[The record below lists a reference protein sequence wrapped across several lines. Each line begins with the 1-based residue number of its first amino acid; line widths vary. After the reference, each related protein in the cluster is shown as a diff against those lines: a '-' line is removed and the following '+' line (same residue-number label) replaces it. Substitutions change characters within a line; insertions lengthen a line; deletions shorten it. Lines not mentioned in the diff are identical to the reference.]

1 MGKRLNILF
10 VSTRWPLPPVTGDRL
25 RCYYVLR
32 ELAKHHNVTLISFYS
47 HPRELQ
53 MLAGSRVQIRLIPV
67 RYRVVA
73 SYFKTLLTLPLRRPL
88 QRGYFNFQ
96 RMHRAVQRELAA
108 RRYDLVFAC
117 MLRAAQ
123 FVEDLP
129 DIPKVVDL
137 IDAVSL
143 NYERLLNFPG
153 INRRSLSYLIYSI
166 EKKRVMR
173 YEAELL
179 QRFDRAFLVF
189 DADRR
194 YLGRFADIS
203 RVQVVCNGVNTH
215 YFRFNSN
222 SYHPRR
228 IVFHG
233 NIHYPPNADAVLHF
247 YQDIFPHVRS
257 RIPDAQFCVV
267 GNKPRRQVEA
277 LTEDPAV
284 LITGRV
290 NDVRTYLWDAS
301 VSVSPM
307 RIGAGIQ
314 NKILESMATGVPV
327 VTSSLGFEGL
337 EARPGEHL
345 FVSDDPHKF
354 ADHIV
359 ELMNNPK
366 MRRQVTYQARRWIEE
381 KYTWSHRLKPM
392 LQAIAELA

>member
-1 MGKRLNILF
+1 MGRKLKILF

-32 ELAKHHNVTLISFYS
+32 ELAKYHEVTLVSFYS
-47 HPRELQ
+47 HPRELRL
-53 MLAGSRVQIRLIPV
+53 LAGSRIPIRLVPV
-67 RYRVVA
+67 RHRA
-73 SYFKTLLTLPLRRPL
+73 AFSYAKTLLTLPRRRPL
-88 QRGYFNFQ
+88 QRGYFNF
-96 RMHRAVQRELAA
+96 RAMHRAVRKELAS
-108 RRYDLVFAC
+108 RSYDLVFAC

-123 FVEDLP
+123 FVEDIEG
-129 DIPKVVDL
+129 IPKVVDL

-153 INRRSLSYLIYSI
+153 INRRSLSYWIYSI
-166 EKKRVMR
+166 EKKRVER

-179 QRFDRAFLVF
+179 KRFERAFLVSE
-189 DADRR
+189 ADRR
-194 YLGRFADIS
+194 YLARFADVS
-203 RVQVVCNGVNTH
+203 RVQVVSNGVNTH

-233 NIHYPPNADAVLHF
+233 NIHYPPNSDAVRHF
-247 YQDIFPHVRS
+247 YQNIFPLIRR

-267 GNKPRRQVEA
+267 GNQPRRDVEA
-277 LTEDPAV
+277 LAKDPGV

-301 VSVSPM
+301 VSASPM

-337 EARPGEHL
+337 EAHPGEHL
-345 FVSDDPHKF
+345 FVSDHSQEF
-354 ADHIV
+354 AGHVI

-366 MRRQVTYQARRWIEE
+366 LRRQITFQARNWIEE
-381 KYTWSHRLKPM
+381 NYTWSHRLAPM
-392 LQAIAELA
+392 LEAISELA